1 MKKIRLLTL
10 LWVVLVVSTLAGCGD
25 NKNTTNADSNNSGDL
40 IIEDTTW
47 QYDAVIDY
55 NDSLVEIAEQCI
67 KAQDAVLTNYNET
80 ENIDTAIDNTISQCQ
95 DSINQ
100 INELWDWE
108 WDSSLKDWI
117 IKILELDITYFTK
130 FKELLPY
137 LTIDELPEAEAQQY
151 SGLVEEINAL
161 DLEMQAANNDLIEI
175 QSQFAENHWYQLEE
189 PAAEVSEEA

>member
-10 LWVVLVVSTLAGCGD
+10 LWVVLVASTLAGCGD

-67 KAQDAVLTNYNET
+67 IAQDAILTNYNES

-137 LTIDELPEAEAQQY
+137 LTTDELPEAEAQQY

-189 PAAEVSEEA
+189 PAVEVSEEA